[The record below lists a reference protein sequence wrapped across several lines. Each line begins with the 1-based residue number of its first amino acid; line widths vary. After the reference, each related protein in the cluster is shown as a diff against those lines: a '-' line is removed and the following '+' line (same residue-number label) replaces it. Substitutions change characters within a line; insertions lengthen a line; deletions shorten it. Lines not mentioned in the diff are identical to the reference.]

1 MKLKNRYSKE
11 LALLKKKRYEVY
23 KRMKALSNSPEDD
36 NEYFELGLWLWQIDS
51 LIRQVE
57 HHND

>member
-11 LALLKKKRYEVY
+11 LALLKKKRHEVY

-36 NEYFELGLWLWQIDS
+36 FEYFELGLWLWQIDS

-57 HHND
+57 HPND